1 MITEI
6 SFDNFK
12 CLSKKGPFYLS
23 KLNVFSGYNGR
34 GKSSVMQFLL
44 MLSQSIRKDQNQ
56 IRKLH
61 LNGDYVNLGD
71 FDEIMTDDTG
81 NDVSIEFKTNDPQ
94 IKEVQLSYQLSNED
108 IKIGLIDKCIINSID
123 YFDIAGGMNDVQNSS
138 NKGRKDLFKTPPTAL
153 TNLFQNIYYVSA
165 NRQGSVKYEDRQEVP
180 EFLNVGAYGDRT
192 INTMVA
198 YKELIK
204 ENMNVPGQD
213 GEHKLSDLVN
223 LWVEYIMNGGGLEVE
238 NDNAEGRHNSV
249 LTIDFKFKDFPRTFN
264 SYNVGFG
271 YSYILSIVVTAL
283 IAKPGSIV
291 IVENPEAHLHP
302 EAQLRLTE
310 LLSKLSAN
318 GVQVFIETHS
328 EHILNGFRIT
338 TLKDEFDINT
348 SDISIYF
355 FDRDFSIKHL
365 KVLPNGKIPNW
376 PKGFFNQFETEMSQI
391 ITLGSKVICK

>member
-165 NRQGSVKYEDRQEVP
+165 NRQGPVKYEDRQEVP

-192 INTMVA
+192 IT
-198 YKELIK
+198 LWLPIK
-204 ENMNVPGQD
+204 
-213 GEHKLSDLVN
+213 N
-223 LWVEYIMNGGGLEVE
+223 L
-238 NDNAEGRHNSV
+238 
-249 LTIDFKFKDFPRTFN
+249 
-264 SYNVGFG
+264 
-271 YSYILSIVVTAL
+271 
-283 IAKPGSIV
+283 
-291 IVENPEAHLHP
+291 
-302 EAQLRLTE
+302 
-310 LLSKLSAN
+310 
-318 GVQVFIETHS
+318 
-328 EHILNGFRIT
+328 
-338 TLKDEFDINT
+338 
-348 SDISIYF
+348 
-355 FDRDFSIKHL
+355 
-365 KVLPNGKIPNW
+365 
-376 PKGFFNQFETEMSQI
+376 
-391 ITLGSKVICK
+391 

>member
-165 NRQGSVKYEDRQEVP
+165 NRQGPVKYEDRQEVP

-348 SDISIYF
+348 LNF
-355 FDRDFSIKHL
+355 RK
-365 KVLPNGKIPNW
+365 
-376 PKGFFNQFETEMSQI
+376 
-391 ITLGSKVICK
+391 

>member
-1 MITEI
+1 
-6 SFDNFK
+6 
-12 CLSKKGPFYLS
+12 
-23 KLNVFSGYNGR
+23 
-34 GKSSVMQFLL
+34 
-44 MLSQSIRKDQNQ
+44 
-56 IRKLH
+56 
-61 LNGDYVNLGD
+61 
-71 FDEIMTDDTG
+71 
-81 NDVSIEFKTNDPQ
+81 
-94 IKEVQLSYQLSNED
+94 
-108 IKIGLIDKCIINSID
+108 
-123 YFDIAGGMNDVQNSS
+123 MNDVQNSS

-165 NRQGSVKYEDRQEVP
+165 NRQGPVKYEDRQEVP

-213 GEHKLSDLVN
+213 GEHKLSELVN

-238 NDNAEGRHNSV
+238 NDNAEGKHNSV
-249 LTIDFKFKDFPRTFN
+249 LTVDFKFKDFPRTFN

-376 PKGFFNQFETEMSQI
+376 PK
-391 ITLGSKVICK
+391 